1 MIIFQF
7 RLSNHFPVILTLST
21 GVILLEELNWANLV
35 SSEYENSILYVMF
48 GATFFFQLYQ
58 GILMHTKLEDNMT
71 RRTIFSYRSRK
82 IIEIHDKIS
91 LEKGNFS
98 RRYLHASL
106 D

>member
-1 MIIFQF
+1 
-7 RLSNHFPVILTLST
+7 
-21 GVILLEELNWANLV
+21 
-35 SSEYENSILYVMF
+35 
-48 GATFFFQLYQ
+48 
-58 GILMHTKLEDNMT
+58 MHTKLEDNMT

-82 IIEIHDKIS
+82 IIEIHDQIS